1 MLILSLLSEF
11 SSQILIIVII
21 IIVILIFFLY
31 YCYHYS
37 CYGCFYHTHIYI
49 YIYIFTYTLTV
60 VNPII
65 TQFTTTKDVLQHIIP
80 KGLCM
85 IDRVYHKKH
94 LDDHVLQIT
103 NGSQLRRFQLG
114 EDEQDLSQRLG
125 HQFGLS
131 ENAVYLAVLLR
142 NMVIN
147 PTSLGYFPTNPKFDS
162 GIIHFKRCGKYYNCI
177 VSVLL

>member
-1 MLILSLLSEF
+1 MNANIIAIIRVLIPDS
-11 SSQILIIVII
+11 
-21 IIVILIFFLY
+21 Y
-31 YCYHYS
+31 YCYHHH
-37 CYGCFYHTHIYI
+37 CYPYFLSLLLLSLFLLLLFLPHT
-49 YIYIFTYTLTV
+49 
-60 VNPII
+60 
-65 TQFTTTKDVLQHIIP
+65 
-80 KGLCM
+80 
-85 IDRVYHKKH
+85 
-94 LDDHVLQIT
+94 HVLQIT